1 MIITN
6 YMHKEF
12 FIHINIVPAVYLSAI
27 IICIIGNYPWG
38 FLNLLKWVQKMSTLK
53 NKVAVVTG
61 AARGIGASI
70 AKHFAAEGA
79 KVVVNY
85 ASSKEAADRVVKEIT
100 GNGGT
105 AIAVQADVSKE
116 EDVKRLFEETKK
128 AFGWL
133 DILVNNA
140 VFQQYLPIEQAT
152 TAAFHQHFDVNVLGP
167 VLTIQAALKLF
178 SDKGGSVINIS
189 SGASK
194 MPMAGVSLYSA
205 TKAALDAITIS
216 LSKELGARN
225 IRVNSILPGAT
236 ETEGASSAGV
246 TTGSE
251 AEKMFVAHTPLGR
264 RGQPE
269 DIAKAAV
276 FLASDDAA
284 WITGENI
291 SVSGGM
297 YGF

>member
-1 MIITN
+1 
-6 YMHKEF
+6 
-12 FIHINIVPAVYLSAI
+12 
-27 IICIIGNYPWG
+27 
-38 FLNLLKWVQKMSTLK
+38 MSKLV

-61 AARGIGASI
+61 ASKGIGASI

-85 ASSKEAADRVVKEIT
+85 ASSKEAAESVVKKIMD
-100 GNGGT
+100 NGGI

-116 EDVKRLFEETKK
+116 ADVMRLFEETMKT
-128 AFGWL
+128 FGTL

-140 VFQQYLPIEQAT
+140 VFQQYIPFEQVSVES
-152 TAAFHQHFDVNVLGP
+152 FHQHFNVNVLGA
-167 VLTIQAALKLF
+167 VLTIRAALKLF
-178 SDKGGSVINIS
+178 GDKGGNIINIS

-194 MPMAGVSLYSA
+194 MPLPAASLYSA
-205 TKAALDAITIS
+205 TKAALDAVTIS
-216 LSKELGARN
+216 LSKELGAKN
-225 IRVNSILPGAT
+225 VRVNSVLPGAT
-236 ETEGASSAGV
+236 ETEGAASAGV
-246 TTGSE
+246 TPGSE
-251 AEKMFVAHTPLGR
+251 YEKMFVANTPLGR

-269 DIAKAAV
+269 DIAKAVV

-284 WITGENI
+284 WITGEQI

>member
-1 MIITN
+1 MNTPARIRNLRPLIIFKMN
-6 YMHKEF
+6 R
-12 FIHINIVPAVYLSAI
+12 
-27 IICIIGNYPWG
+27 
-38 FLNLLKWVQKMSTLK
+38 LKD
-53 NKVAVVTG
+53 KVAIVTG
-61 AARGIGASI
+61 ASKGIGASI

-85 ASSKEAADRVVKEIT
+85 ASSKEGADKVVKAIAD
-100 GNGGT
+100 NGGT
-105 AIAVQADVSKE
+105 AIAVQADVSQE
-116 EDVKRLFEETKK
+116 ADVARLFEETKK
-128 AFGWL
+128 VFGTL

-140 VFQQYLPIEQAT
+140 VFQQFLPIEQASVAT
-152 TAAFHQHFDVNVLGP
+152 FHQHFNVNVLGP

-178 SDKGGSVINIS
+178 GNKGGNIINIS

-194 MPMAGVSLYSA
+194 YPLPAASLYSA

-216 LSKELGARN
+216 LSKELGATNVR
-225 IRVNSILPGAT
+225 INSILPGAT
-236 ETEGASSAGV
+236 ETEGATSAGV
-246 TTGSE
+246 TPGSE
-251 AEKMFVAHTPLGR
+251 YEKMFIANTPLGR

-284 WITGENI
+284 WITGEQI

>member
-1 MIITN
+1 
-6 YMHKEF
+6 
-12 FIHINIVPAVYLSAI
+12 
-27 IICIIGNYPWG
+27 
-38 FLNLLKWVQKMSTLK
+38 MSKLT

-61 AARGIGASI
+61 ASKGIGAAI
-70 AKHFAAEGA
+70 AKHFAAAGA

-85 ASSKEAADRVVKEIT
+85 ASSKESADKVVKEIT
-100 GNGGT
+100 EKGGT

-116 EDVKRLFEETKK
+116 WDVSRLFEETQK
-128 AFGWL
+128 AFGTL

-140 VFQQYLPIEQAT
+140 VYQGYAPIEQVSIEI
-152 TAAFHQHFDVNVLGP
+152 FHNSFNVNVLGP
-167 VLTIQAALKLF
+167 ILTIQAALKQF
-178 SDKGGSVINIS
+178 GNKGGNIINIS

-194 MPMAGVSLYSA
+194 MPLPGASMYSA

-216 LSKELGARN
+216 LSKELGSQN
-225 IRVNSILPGAT
+225 IRINSILPGAT
-236 ETEGASSAGV
+236 ETEGATSAGV
-246 TTGSE
+246 TAGSDY
-251 AEKMFVAHTPLGR
+251 EKMFIANTPLGR

-284 WITGENI
+284 WITGEQI

>member
-1 MIITN
+1 
-6 YMHKEF
+6 
-12 FIHINIVPAVYLSAI
+12 
-27 IICIIGNYPWG
+27 
-38 FLNLLKWVQKMSTLK
+38 MSKLK

-61 AARGIGASI
+61 ASKGIGAAI
-70 AKHFAAEGA
+70 AKHFAHEGA

-85 ASSKEAADRVVKEIT
+85 ASSKEGADKVVKEIT
-100 GNGGT
+100 DHGGI
-105 AIAVQADVSKE
+105 AIAVQADISKE
-116 EDVKRLFEETKK
+116 ADVTRLFEETRK
-128 AFGWL
+128 AFGTL

-152 TAAFHQHFDVNVLGP
+152 VEAFHQHFDVNVLGP
-167 VLTIQAALKLF
+167 ILTIQAALKLF
-178 SDKGGSVINIS
+178 GDKGGNVINIS

-205 TKAALDAITIS
+205 TKAALDAITIA
-216 LSKELGARN
+216 LSKELGAKN

-236 ETEGASSAGV
+236 ETEGAASAGV

-251 AEKMFVAHTPLGR
+251 AETMFVANTPLGR
-264 RGQPE
+264 RGRPE

-284 WITGENI
+284 WITGEQI

>member
-1 MIITN
+1 MN
-6 YMHKEF
+6 K
-12 FIHINIVPAVYLSAI
+12 
-27 IICIIGNYPWG
+27 
-38 FLNLLKWVQKMSTLK
+38 LK

-61 AARGIGASI
+61 ASKGIGAAI

-85 ASSKEAADRVVKEIT
+85 ASSKEGADKVVKAIT
-100 GNGGT
+100 GNGGI
-105 AIAVQADVSKE
+105 AIAVQADISKE
-116 EDVKRLFEETKK
+116 ADVIRLFEETKK
-128 AFGWL
+128 AFGTL

-140 VFQQYLPIEQAT
+140 VHQQYLPIEQISVET
-152 TAAFHQHFDVNVLGP
+152 FHQHFNVNVLGP

-178 SDKGGSVINIS
+178 SDKGGNIINIS

-216 LSKELGARN
+216 LSKELGAKN

-236 ETEGASSAGV
+236 ETEGAHTAGV
-246 TTGSE
+246 ITGGE
-251 AEKMFVAHTPLGR
+251 AEKMFITNTPLGR

-269 DIAKAAV
+269 DIAKAVV

-284 WITGENI
+284 WITGEGL